1 MLTSKQLKIFGLFSR
16 NPFGEI
22 TFKDL
27 KVYSGE
33 KSNSMVQNAI
43 RRFIKEE
50 LIKQRSIGTSKLYSL
65 NHANFKIY
73 SYLGLYG
80 YDILPKT
87 AIKSIMQVKEA
98 VEREEQY
105 YSIVV
110 FGSYANSKYSKKS
123 DIDIAIFI
131 QNTKKKKKLEAL
143 LNSVSNKSLI
153 ELDCHVIT
161 SKDFAEMLKADYA
174 NLGKEIV
181 SKNLPIINPSIFYSL
196 ILTAIR
202 HGYNPLSRK
211 SRE

>member
-1 MLTSKQLKIFGLFSR
+1 MLTSKQLKIFGLFIK

-22 TFKDL
+22 TFKDI
-27 KVYSGE
+27 KEYSGE
-33 KSNSMVQNAI
+33 KSNSLVQNAI
-43 RRFIKEE
+43 RRFINEE
-50 LIKQRSIGTSKLYSL
+50 LIKRRSIGTSKLYSL
-65 NHANFKIY
+65 NHENSKIY

-80 YDILPKT
+80 YDALPKT
-87 AIKSIMQVKEA
+87 VIKSIMQVKGA

-110 FGSYANSKYSKKS
+110 FGSYANNKYSKKS

-131 QNTKKKKKLEAL
+131 QNTKNKKKLEVL

-161 SKDFAEMLKADYA
+161 TKEFDEMLMADYE

-181 SKNLPIINPSIFYSL
+181 RKNLPVINTSIFYIL
-196 ILTAIR
+196 ILNAIR
-202 HGYNPLSRK
+202 HGYNPIS
-211 SRE
+211 